1 MWAPR
6 EIKPKFEL
14 PTESLPMLRL
24 LPNVLT
30 LSSHPFPP
38 YTNERSEALNLWF
51 EY

>member
-1 MWAPR
+1 MSAPR
-6 EIKPKFEL
+6 EVEPKFEL

-30 LSSHPFPP
+30 LSSTYSRP
-38 YTNERSEALNLWF
+38 TQTKSAALNLWI